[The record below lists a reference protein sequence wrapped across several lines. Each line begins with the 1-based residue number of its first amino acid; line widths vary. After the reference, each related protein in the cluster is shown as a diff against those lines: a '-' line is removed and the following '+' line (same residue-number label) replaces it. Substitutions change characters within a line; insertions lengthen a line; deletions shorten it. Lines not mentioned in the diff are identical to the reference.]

1 MNKTNRSL
9 APQATEVDSLDPQTD
24 ALAYTPRP
32 SASSQDA
39 GIVTRAALVV
49 VLSLTLVGA
58 MRWALNI
65 TNANARQIS
74 TGLTRLQ
81 GEYDVRQQGRQAA
94 GLRPDDGFP
103 MPRPSHSSLSN
114 TKESS
119 NKESNSKDGPSIE
132 PEGR

>member
-1 MNKTNRSL
+1 MNKTSRYI
-9 APQATEVDSLDPQTD
+9 TPQTAANAD
-24 ALAYTPRP
+24 SPEATQADTEYTTNYTLRP
-32 SASSQDA
+32 AARPSQDA
-39 GIVTRAALVV
+39 GVVTRASLVV

-81 GEYDVRQQGRQAA
+81 GQYDVRAQSGQGAA
-94 GLRPDDGFP
+94 AKRTDKYSMSRSSG
-103 MPRPSHSSLSN
+103 SSLHDAA
-114 TKESS
+114 SS
-119 NKESNSKDGPSIE
+119 PSIE

>member
-1 MNKTNRSL
+1 MNKTNRPI
-9 APQATEVDSLDPQTD
+9 APQATKVDSLDPHSD
-24 ALAYTPRP
+24 AATYTPRP
-32 SASSQDA
+32 SAASQDA

-81 GEYDVRQQGRQAA
+81 GQYDVRQQGRQAA

-114 TKESS
+114 TA
-119 NKESNSKDGPSIE
+119 NSPSIE

>member
-1 MNKTNRSL
+1 MNKTYRYI
-9 APQATEVDSLDPQTD
+9 APQSPVNADSPEAAQAGTE
-24 ALAYTPRP
+24 YTTNYTLRP
-32 SASSQDA
+32 AVRPSQDA
-39 GIVTRAALVV
+39 GIVTRASLVV

-81 GEYDVRQQGRQAA
+81 GQYDVRAQSGQAA
-94 GLRPDDGFP
+94 DPKRADKY
-103 MPRPSHSSLSN
+103 SLSR
-114 TKESS
+114 SS
-119 NKESNSKDGPSIE
+119 GRSLYNNASSPSIE